1 MTTAPKP
8 MKNVIV
14 TGGANGIGR
23 STVYK
28 FVKEGYRTCF
38 FDIDAAGEDMAAGI
52 NLELGEERARFCHA
66 DVSDLASVQAAC
78 RQALDWMGGRVDV
91 LINNAGIVAK
101 QDGGHV
107 AIENVRPE
115 TLQRQFS
122 VNVFS
127 IMYLCREIAPV
138 MRRQGCGTII
148 NIASLAAFGTRLNA
162 HYAASKGAV
171 EALTRSLAIELAP
184 EITVLAISPGLTRTD
199 FIADLS
205 PEQTHG
211 FVSET
216 QTGKLIEPWEVARQ
230 VVHFSHAD
238 CAALTGQI
246 IHVNGGSNRQ
256 FR

>member
-1 MTTAPKP
+1 MHL
-8 MKNVIV
+8 KNVIV
-14 TGGANGIGR
+14 TGGVNGIGR

-38 FDIDAAGEDMAAGI
+38 FDIDEAGKEMAEGI
-52 NLELGEERARFCHA
+52 NFELGDERARFYQA
-66 DVSDLASVQAAC
+66 DVSDLTSVQAAC
-78 RQALDWMGGRVDV
+78 SKALDWMGGRVDV
-91 LINNAGIVAK
+91 LVNNAGIVAK
-101 QDGGHV
+101 QDGEHV
-107 AIENVRPE
+107 AVEDIRPE

-127 IMYLCREIAPV
+127 VMYMCREIVPA
-138 MRRQGCGTII
+138 MRRQGFGTII

-171 EALTRSLAIELAP
+171 EALTRSLAMELAP
-184 EITVLAISPGLTRTD
+184 DITVLAISPGLTRTE

-211 FVSET
+211 FVRET